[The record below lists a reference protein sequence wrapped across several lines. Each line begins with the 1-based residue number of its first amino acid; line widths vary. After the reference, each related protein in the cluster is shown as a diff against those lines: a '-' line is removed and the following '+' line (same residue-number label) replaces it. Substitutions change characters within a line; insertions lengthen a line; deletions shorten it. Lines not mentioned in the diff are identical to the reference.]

1 MLQDQLTA
9 YEKESREM
17 QEKMFKTEERCLDL
31 KFEKE
36 NFDLQ
41 YARLQK
47 RITDLENY
55 KQNASALSAI
65 IKNQYEEELEKIR
78 DDTEKLRGDSLSR

>member
-1 MLQDQLTA
+1 MLHGQDLGKEGMREEALLSAHKRITELEEDLREAETA
-9 YEKESREM
+9 NDNLKDEVLKAEGKNLE
-17 QEKMFKTEERCLDL
+17 L

-47 RITDLENY
+47 RITDLEAY
-55 KQNASALSAI
+55 KLKSS
-65 IKNQYEEELEKIR
+65 
-78 DDTEKLRGDSLSR
+78 